1 MKKNF
6 LMPLKLQFFAGE
18 GEGDGEGE
26 AQTQQ
31 QQETNKEVD
40 TEKIKSDA
48 VAEYLKSLGVESD
61 DALKGIITKHNDD
74 IKKGKTDLENK
85 QDELNTATTELAKE
99 REARI
104 KAEAKAEAM
113 ILGADPKMVEDLIIV
128 AMARVTKDKDVKQ
141 VLAEMKN
148 GENASNY
155 FVTEKEEEKKETKVT
170 RKRVTKTESSKK
182 ESKEDEKHEG
192 SMAERFLAKRKQPK
206 SHYFK

>member
-6 LMPLKLQFFAGE
+6 LMPLNLQFFAGE
-18 GEGDGEGE
+18 GDGEGE
-26 AQTQQ
+26 THTQQ

-155 FVTEKEEEKKETKVT
+155 FVTEKEEKKETKVT

-182 ESKEDEKHEG
+182 EGKEDGEKYEG
-192 SMAERFLAKRKQPK
+192 SMAERLLAKRKQPK

>member
-1 MKKNF
+1 MKKSF
-6 LMPLKLQFFAGE
+6 MPLNLQFFAGE
-18 GEGDGEGE
+18 GDGEGE
-26 AQTQQ
+26 TQTQQ

-48 VAEYLKSLGVESD
+48 VAEYIKSLGIESD

-182 ESKEDEKHEG
+182 ESKEDKKHEG
-192 SMAERFLAKRKQPK
+192 SMAERLLAKRKQPK

>member
-6 LMPLKLQFFAGE
+6 LMPLNLQFFAGE
-18 GEGDGEGE
+18 GDGEGE
-26 AQTQQ
+26 TQTQQ

-48 VAEYLKSLGVESD
+48 VAEYIKSLGVESD

-155 FVTEKEEEKKETKVT
+155 FVTEKEEKKETKVT

-182 ESKEDEKHEG
+182 EDKEDGEKHEG
-192 SMAERFLAKRKQPK
+192 SMAERLLAKRKQPK

>member
-6 LMPLKLQFFAGE
+6 LMPLNLQFFAGE
-18 GEGDGEGE
+18 GDGEGE
-26 AQTQQ
+26 TQTQQ
-31 QQETNKEVD
+31 QQETNEEVD

-170 RKRVTKTESSKK
+170 RKRVTKTEYSKK

-192 SMAERFLAKRKQPK
+192 SMAERLLAKRKQPK

>member
-6 LMPLKLQFFAGE
+6 LMPLNLQFFAD
-18 GEGDGEGE
+18 EGDGEGE
-26 AQTQQ
+26 TQTQQ

-148 GENASNY
+148 GESASNY

-192 SMAERFLAKRKQPK
+192 SMAERLLAKRKQPK

>member
-6 LMPLKLQFFAGE
+6 LMPLNLQFFAGE
-18 GEGDGEGE
+18 GDGEGE
-26 AQTQQ
+26 TQTQQ
-31 QQETNKEVD
+31 QQETNEEVD
-40 TEKIKSDA
+40 TEKIKSEA
-48 VAEYLKSLGVESD
+48 VSEYLKSLGVESD

-192 SMAERFLAKRKQPK
+192 SMAERLLAKRKQPK

>member
-6 LMPLKLQFFAGE
+6 LMPLNLQFFAGE
-18 GEGDGEGE
+18 GDGEGE
-26 AQTQQ
+26 TQTQQ
-31 QQETNKEVD
+31 QQETNEEVD
-40 TEKIKSDA
+40 TEKIKSEA

-104 KAEAKAEAM
+104 TAEAKAEAM

-128 AMARVTKDKDVKQ
+128 AMAKVTKDKDVKQ

-192 SMAERFLAKRKQPK
+192 SMAERLLAKRKQPK

>member
-6 LMPLKLQFFAGE
+6 LMPLNLQFFAGE
-18 GEGDGEGE
+18 GDGEGE
-26 AQTQQ
+26 TQTQQ
-31 QQETNKEVD
+31 QQETNEEVD
-40 TEKIKSDA
+40 TEKIKSEA

-192 SMAERFLAKRKQPK
+192 SMAERLLAKRKQPK

>member
-6 LMPLKLQFFAGE
+6 LMPLNLQFFAGE
-18 GEGDGEGE
+18 GDGEGE
-26 AQTQQ
+26 TQTQQ
-31 QQETNKEVD
+31 QQETNEEVD
-40 TEKIKSDA
+40 TEKIKSEA

-74 IKKGKTDLENK
+74 IKKNRTDLENK

-128 AMARVTKDKDVKQ
+128 AMAKVTKDKDVKQ

-182 ESKEDEKHEG
+182 ESKEDDEKHEG
-192 SMAERFLAKRKQPK
+192 SMAERLLAKRKQPK